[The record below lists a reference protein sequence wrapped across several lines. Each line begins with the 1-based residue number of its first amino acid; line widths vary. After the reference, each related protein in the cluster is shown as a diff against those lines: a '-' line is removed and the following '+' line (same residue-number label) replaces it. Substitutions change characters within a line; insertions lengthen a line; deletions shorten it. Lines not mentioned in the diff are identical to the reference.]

1 MLEKFYGLEVAD
13 LYIVIIHPDNPS
25 YRRMR
30 LNIMD
35 EEVEDMIEA
44 RRRAVAAGCK
54 VPVILPIPDMPEP
67 LPEEKGKPLAN
78 FAFKF

>member
-1 MLEKFYGLEVAD
+1 
-13 LYIVIIHPDNPS
+13 
-25 YRRMR
+25 
-30 LNIMD
+30 
-35 EEVEDMIEA
+35 MIEA

-54 VPVILPIPDMPEP
+54 VPVILPIPEVAEP